1 VKRRAFIAGL
11 GSAAAWPV
19 MARAQQPNRVRR
31 VGMLNFSDGKDEV
44 AQFFVKDLRK
54 SLEDLGW
61 NIELDVQWGGGGE
74 RGRANAEQLMTRT
87 PDAIVANGTAML
99 VAAQQVT
106 RSVPI
111 VFFNVSDPVGG
122 GLLQSMSRPG
132 GNSTGFTNYEDALA
146 GKWLEI
152 LKEAIPNLERAFA
165 MQDPLSP
172 AWVGQQKSLKSAA
185 VSLGV
190 QLVPA
195 EVRATRDIQNSIDSA
210 RGEQNVGFVVMPSVI
225 TVAQRPLILDL
236 NLKYKIPAIY
246 PFSMFAKEGGLISYG
261 TSGTGVMKGVASYLD
276 RIFRG
281 ERPADM
287 PVQAPTQL
295 ELLINRK
302 TAKEIGAE
310 ISPALLARADEV
322 IE

>member
-1 VKRRAFIAGL
+1 MRRRDFIAGL
-11 GSAAAWPV
+11 GGAAAWPV
-19 MARAQQPNRVRR
+19 VTRGQQPNRARR
-31 VGMLNFSDGKDEV
+31 VGMLNFSDEKDAL
-44 AQFFVKDLRK
+44 AQFFVKGLRK

-61 NIELDVQWGGGGE
+61 NIDLDVQWGGGGE
-74 RGRANAEQLMTRT
+74 RGRANAEQLMTRA

-111 VFFNVSDPVGG
+111 VFFNVSDPVSG
-122 GLLQSMSRPG
+122 GLIQSMSRPG

-165 MQDPLSP
+165 MQDPASP
-172 AWVGQQKSLKSAA
+172 AWAGQQKSLKSAA

-195 EVRATRDIQNSIDSA
+195 EVRETRDIQSSIDSA
-210 RGEQNVGFVVMPSVI
+210 RGEQNAGFVVMPSVI
-225 TVAQRPLILDL
+225 TVAQRAIILDL

-246 PFSMFAKEGGLISYG
+246 PFSLFAKDGGLISYG
-261 TSGTGVMKGVASYLD
+261 ISGTGLLKEVASYLD

-287 PVQAPTQL
+287 PAQAPTQL

-310 ISPALLARADEV
+310 ISPAVLARADEV